1 MPKAHIR
8 LAFRQLIDST
18 VTALF
23 EQQIFEATW
32 FEFCIQQQSF
42 SKGQDLFT
50 WTAIKETFPKSN
62 PALPFKVSFSIAGL
76 INALDNK
83 IPGLR
88 DTLGDQSIP
97 FAQHHFELIASDAKD
112 ALQHQVSITYITPD
126 LPLYEII
133 GDQLLLSLK
142 PPQTFMLKLQP
153 GLSIV
158 SYQPV
163 TTHSEPCSCPSPKHH
178 PLPGILTATSL

>member
-18 VTALF
+18 VTAPF

-50 WTAIKETFPKSN
+50 WDAIKNTFPKSN

-76 INALDNK
+76 IASLGNQV
-83 IPGLR
+83 PGLR

-97 FAQHHFELIASDAKD
+97 FAQHRFELIASDAKD
-112 ALQHQVSITYITPD
+112 ALQHQVSITYITPE

-142 PPQTFMLKLQP
+142 PPQTFMLKLQS

-158 SYQPV
+158 TYQSV
-163 TTHSEPCSCPSPKHH
+163 KAHSPLCACH
-178 PLPGILTATSL
+178 PPQPLQLSSAPTASL